1 MLRTRVSLLVLL
13 ALNGAAYSDTPPG
26 PTANVRLPLF
36 TRVHSDSSLLSSVA
50 SRGASHVPVAVACCK
65 VCSVGKACG
74 NTCISR
80 DKTCHV
86 GPGCA
91 CDG

>member
-1 MLRTRVSLLVLL
+1 MIRLLLASLVLL
-13 ALNGAAYSDTPPG
+13 CLNAPAHSDTPPG
-26 PTANVRLPLF
+26 PTADPHATLF
-36 TRVHSDSSLLSSVA
+36 HQTRSESALLRSLTP
-50 SRGASHVPVAVACCK
+50 RGSGHPGLVCCK

-80 DKTCHV
+80 DKECHV

-91 CDG
+91 CDQ